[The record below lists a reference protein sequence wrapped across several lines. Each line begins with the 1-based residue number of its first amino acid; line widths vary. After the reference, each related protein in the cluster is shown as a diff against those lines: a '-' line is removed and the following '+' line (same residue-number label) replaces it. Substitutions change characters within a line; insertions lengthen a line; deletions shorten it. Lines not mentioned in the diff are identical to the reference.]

1 MFYMGKGIINGNL
14 LWLIISFGIS
24 ILYQASTYKEDS
36 LAKDVCAALPYEASY
51 NRRKISE
58 EDIFDNKVDLSKIN
72 NPDLTLEE
80 MAIEDYCFNVF
91 ERFKIINYR
100 DIPYKVI
107 ELWAIMFV
115 SGYVLKYKTK
125 WNAYYA
131 HY

>member
-1 MFYMGKGIINGNL
+1 MGKGIINGNL

-36 LAKDVCAALPYEASY
+36 LAKDVCTALPYEASY
-51 NRRKISE
+51 NKRKISE
-58 EDIFDNKVDLSKIN
+58 EDIFDNKVDLSKII

-80 MAIEDYCFNVF
+80 MAIEGYCFNVF
-91 ERFKIINYR
+91 DRFKNISYR
-100 DIPYKVI
+100 DIPYKVT

-125 WNAYYA
+125 
-131 HY
+131 

>member
-1 MFYMGKGIINGNL
+1 MGKGIINGNL
-14 LWLIISFGIS
+14 LWWIISFGIS
-24 ILYQASTYKEDS
+24 ILYQASIIKEDS
-36 LAKDVCAALPYEASY
+36 LAEDVCTAFPYEASY

-91 ERFKIINYR
+91 DRFKIINYR
-100 DIPYKVI
+100 DIPYKVT

-125 WNAYYA
+125 WNA
-131 HY
+131 HYSHY